1 MDAER
6 LAPTAGNGPETHDA
20 LGKQTLVG
28 FGYHLMDSLQLT
40 DQEFFRLGG
49 I

>member
-20 LGKQTLVG
+20 LGKQTLVA
-28 FGYHLMDSLQLT
+28 FGYDLMDSLQLT
-40 DQEFFRLGG
+40 DQKLLRLGG